1 MENTAF
7 SYPHRGL
14 LSKFTIQALN
24 TVNNTLN
31 EWPRPSFSYSLT
43 LYNDENIP
51 GIKFTNMEPIL
62 ANFVFFSIQLCKLF
76 LEDSTIR

>member
-7 SYPHRGL
+7 SDPHRGL

-24 TVNNTLN
+24 IINNTLN
-31 EWPRPSFSYSLT
+31 EWPKPSFSYSLT

-62 ANFVFFSIQLCKLF
+62 ANSFFF
-76 LEDSTIR
+76 